1 MALFHND
8 YGGERRKWPFLKVG
22 RAHGAVHE
30 KKKQN
35 TRIECYK
42 TQPVLEEFHD
52 LNQQGKVFFLVVYPL
67 VKKKKKKSGKQRRVL
82 QIYK

>member
-8 YGGERRKWPFLKVG
+8 YGGGRRKWPFLKVG

-30 KKKQN
+30 KKTH

-52 LNQQGKVFFLVVYPL
+52 LNQQGKVFF
-67 VKKKKKKSGKQRRVL
+67 
-82 QIYK
+82 